1 MCACMY
7 IYIICAFLFFF
18 CIFLF
23 KLRYAVFA
31 SFFFFLFVCFL
42 KAEKNNLKKKKKN
55 KKQNSCCGSRSG
67 KKAVFSVFLR
77 PRSLKSRGFFPSSFF
92 SSANKLL

>member
-1 MCACMY
+1 MR
-7 IYIICAFLFFF
+7 FFFFF

-31 SFFFFLFVCFL
+31 SFFFFPLCVFSQSREEQF
-42 KAEKNNLKKKKKN
+42 
-55 KKQNSCCGSRSG
+55 KKQKQKQKTKQLLRLALRKKSR
-67 KKAVFSVFLR
+67 FPVFLR